1 MKNKKIAILSIYDL
15 NNFGNRLQN
24 IAVYRLLKKLNYEP
38 ETVTVDI
45 CGRKKIIT
53 HPIMNFLKF
62 CKIQTDDARYR
73 KFLEFDKNIKLSKH
87 KVVWRLGDEIVDNG
101 INDAYD
107 FFVVGSDQ
115 VWNPDFAGYGFYF
128 LDFVK
133 DNKKKISFSASV
145 GVTDISKEYAKKMQ
159 LNLST
164 FNAISV
170 REQQANDLITSLTK
184 RNDIITLVDP
194 TMMIEPEEWSEL
206 AQKPENFKK
215 EKFILNYFLGEQ
227 SSERRKI
234 ISDFAEIMGYKI
246 IDILDKNDSFYAS
259 GPAEFLWLEKNAE
272 LICTDSFHSSVFGIL
287 FNTPFLV
294 FDREDDSKSMSSR
307 LDNLLEL
314 FDLNDRK
321 FTENEL
327 TEKCLNID
335 YSKAHARLLLEQK
348 RGVDFLINAI
358 EGSGKK
364 NEV

>member
-62 CKIQTDDARYR
+62 CKIQIDDARYR

-133 DNKKKISFSASV
+133 DNKKKLSFS
-145 GVTDISKEYAKKMQ
+145 
-159 LNLST
+159 
-164 FNAISV
+164 F
-170 REQQANDLITSLTK
+170 
-184 RNDIITLVDP
+184 
-194 TMMIEPEEWSEL
+194 
-206 AQKPENFKK
+206 
-215 EKFILNYFLGEQ
+215 
-227 SSERRKI
+227 
-234 ISDFAEIMGYKI
+234 
-246 IDILDKNDSFYAS
+246 
-259 GPAEFLWLEKNAE
+259 
-272 LICTDSFHSSVFGIL
+272 
-287 FNTPFLV
+287 
-294 FDREDDSKSMSSR
+294 
-307 LDNLLEL
+307 
-314 FDLNDRK
+314 
-321 FTENEL
+321 
-327 TEKCLNID
+327 
-335 YSKAHARLLLEQK
+335 
-348 RGVDFLINAI
+348 
-358 EGSGKK
+358 
-364 NEV
+364 